1 MNEIITLLPLITVF
15 IIFYVILYIPQRR
28 RQKKHKEYVENL
40 KIGDNVITDSGI
52 YGRVVN
58 IKEDK
63 VTITHTLTSMLCP
76 AADEISNNIKEA
88 TERVAGKG
96 NVKVVITHTPPFSRD
111 MLSEEAKLILNL

>member
-1 MNEIITLLPLITVF
+1 MNEIINLLPLITVF
-15 IIFYVILYIPQRR
+15 VIFYVILYIPQRR

-63 VTITHTLTSMLCP
+63 VTLVVKKG
-76 AADEISNNIKEA
+76 EIEILKSNISFK
-88 TERVAGKG
+88 
-96 NVKVVITHTPPFSRD
+96 
-111 MLSEEAKLILNL
+111 

>member
-15 IIFYVILYIPQRR
+15 VIFYVILYIPQRR

-58 IKEDK
+58 IKQDK
-63 VTITHTLTSMLCP
+63 VTLVVKKG
-76 AADEISNNIKEA
+76 EIEILKSNISFK
-88 TERVAGKG
+88 
-96 NVKVVITHTPPFSRD
+96 
-111 MLSEEAKLILNL
+111 

>member
-52 YGRVVN
+52 FGRVVN
-58 IKEDK
+58 IKEEK
-63 VTITHTLTSMLCP
+63 VTLVVKKG
-76 AADEISNNIKEA
+76 EIE
-88 TERVAGKG
+88 
-96 NVKVVITHTPPFSRD
+96 
-111 MLSEEAKLILNL
+111 ILKSKISYK

>member
-52 YGRVVN
+52 FGRVVN
-58 IKEDK
+58 IKEEK
-63 VTITHTLTSMLCP
+63 VTL
-76 AADEISNNIKEA
+76 
-88 TERVAGKG
+88 V
-96 NVKVVITHTPPFSRD
+96 VKKRRD
-111 MLSEEAKLILNL
+111 

>member
-52 YGRVVN
+52 FGRVVK
-58 IKEDK
+58 IKEEK
-63 VTITHTLTSMLCP
+63 ATLVVKKG
-76 AADEISNNIKEA
+76 EIE
-88 TERVAGKG
+88 
-96 NVKVVITHTPPFSRD
+96 
-111 MLSEEAKLILNL
+111 ILKSHISYK

>member
-15 IIFYVILYIPQRR
+15 VIFYVILYSPQRR

-58 IKEDK
+58 IK
-63 VTITHTLTSMLCP
+63 I
-76 AADEISNNIKEA
+76 
-88 TERVAGKG
+88 
-96 NVKVVITHTPPFSRD
+96 
-111 MLSEEAKLILNL
+111 